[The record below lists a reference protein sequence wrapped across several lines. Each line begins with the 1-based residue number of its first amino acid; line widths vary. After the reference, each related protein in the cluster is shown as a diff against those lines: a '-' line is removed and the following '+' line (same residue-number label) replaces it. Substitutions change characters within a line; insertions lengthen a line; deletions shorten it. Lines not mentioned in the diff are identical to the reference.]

1 MNRRILLSLGAAT
14 GGLLATTLLPVAVA
28 FADSGSAAADAAS
41 AVAPSATGS
50 DAFTLGSYTFDPIDL
65 NSSTLAFQQGYVPVT
80 PDFSA
85 SPFLDGGTTPQ
96 LFEAYNSSGSELGVV
111 STNEDVA
118 NVYGMTNT
126 QITVVGDD
134 PVGTSSPS
142 LPATGTVYDVYNFG
156 NGYEN
161 VYTDIPSASGG
172 AGTATDTF
180 VTPFGDINLSSLV
193 ADFNP
198 TAALDPGDA
207 FSGLSSLA
215 DPSTFLGL

>member
-14 GGLLATTLLPVAVA
+14 GGLLAATLLPVAVA
-28 FADSGSAAADAAS
+28 FADSGSAAAD
-41 AVAPSATGS
+41 VAPSATGS
-50 DAFTLGSYTFDPIDL
+50 DAFTLGGYTFDPIDL
-65 NSSTLAFQQGYVPVT
+65 NSSFDFQQGYVPVT
-80 PDFSA
+80 PDFTA
-85 SPFLDGGTTPQ
+85 APFLDGGSTPQ
-96 LFEAYNSSGSELGVV
+96 LFEAYNSSGNELGVV

-126 QITVVGDD
+126 EITVVGDD
-134 PVGTSSPS
+134 PVGSSSTS

-161 VYTDIPSASGG
+161 VYTDIPSASGSG
-172 AGTATDTF
+172 AGTATDNL